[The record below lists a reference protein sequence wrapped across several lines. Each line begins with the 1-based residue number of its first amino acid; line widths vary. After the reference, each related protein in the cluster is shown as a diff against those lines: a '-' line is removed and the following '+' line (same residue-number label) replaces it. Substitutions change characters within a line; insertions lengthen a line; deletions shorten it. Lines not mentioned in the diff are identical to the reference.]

1 MALVNCTINSSQ
13 VTVAKGSQIG
23 SGVANQV
30 LTITP
35 NTGFVLRASDFTA
48 ASPPTGISSI
58 VLADSG
64 TPYASNN
71 TVTVT
76 CDLTDTGSYSV
87 NTSFVIDID
96 GSAILDQD
104 QPKTLAGAVTTTTTN
119 ASGAA
124 SNVAYTITDT
134 TGVTKDLFTKTVT
147 ANTNFFFSTEPTI
160 SVTTGNIQNYT
171 ITSTTSNDG
180 SGNLNSK
187 TFNVDGI
194 IPLENDLNDVIAISA
209 VAVAVPTVTNNI
221 KSYSFD
227 TSAAR
232 YTLEKRTFKAY
243 GDVGAKYKLSVTR
256 TGDSHTYNFTTK
268 DFTSSATDS
277 GEQTIS
283 SSGFNEIE
291 FTFPTVTADVTYTFT
306 LTAVSP
312 TTLALTQTHPFTVA
326 RVGNKSITVNATST
340 ERGTFQSKTI
350 TYTDFAGTAITQSGS
365 ANATFGFAGAEN
377 GSENEAEFNFSVVI
391 DDDQAFVFNAPNA
404 SANTV
409 TLTNSNWSI
418 TPSDATA
425 AEVAEG
431 TLTATRSA
439 DSGSNANQLLTL
451 TGTDW
456 YSWKIGTANTIINVN
471 VDTFVQDPNTAPV
484 ANTVSISV
492 NKGAG
497 TLATLNATDAD
508 SDSLTYTIVSVPSQ
522 GSLFTDSGKGTAV
535 NAGTTLAAAT
545 VYYEHNNS
553 TNLSD
558 SFTYKANDGTEDSN
572 TATVNAT
579 VGVSAGSSLST
590 SGDAGVYIVPIV
602 VGTSAGTLRVHCDA
616 ISVPDRFELL
626 FATGDPSVGNPNVHT
641 DSSILTVSNSRFVGD
656 GVNSTT
662 PANGTTSG
670 LNKYEY
676 VGSGGN
682 ATGSGEP
689 GAAWNKTGSANQ
701 SITIADTDVVSDS
714 GQRTDLTPNG
724 PARNSASASQ
734 FGLQNKVTTNGS
746 GGTALGLDY
755 HDGNVA
761 MRFTKATTTNAY
773 VAFVKVTGVDS
784 STAWNIH
791 ATSFDSLTSFQSST
805 IQTNANA
812 CTASLGET
820 YYHNG
825 TNTLPVVGD
834 HVYANVNAS
843 AHLATG
849 FYKLNNNTKM
859 NVSAN
864 GLVYQITSC

>member
-23 SGVANQV
+23 GSIANQV
-30 LTITP
+30 LTIIP

-48 ASPPTGISSI
+48 GSPPAGISSI
-58 VLADSG
+58 VLANSG
-64 TPYASNN
+64 TAYATNN

-76 CDLTDTGSYSV
+76 CDLTDTGSYNAS
-87 NTSFVIDID
+87 TSLTIDID
-96 GSAILDQD
+96 GSAVLEKDI
-104 QPKTLAGAVTTTTTN
+104 PKTLAGAVTTTATN

-124 SNVAYTITDT
+124 SNVAYTATDT

-147 ANTNFFFSTEPTI
+147 ANSNFFFSTEPTI
-160 SVTTGNIQNYT
+160 SITTGDIHNYS

-180 SGNLNSK
+180 GGNLNSK

-209 VAVAVPTVTNNI
+209 VASAIPVVTNNI

-227 TSAAR
+227 TSTAR
-232 YTLEKRTFKAY
+232 YTLAKRTFKAY
-243 GDVGAKYKLSVTR
+243 GDVGAKYKLTVTR

-283 SSGFNEIE
+283 SSGFNEQE

-340 ERGTFQSKTI
+340 ERGTFQSKVI
-350 TYTDFAGTAITQSGS
+350 TYTNYAGTAINQTTSS
-365 ANATFGFAGAEN
+365 NATYGFAGTEN
-377 GSENEAEFNFSVVI
+377 NDNNEAEFNFSIVI
-391 DDDQAFVFNAPNA
+391 DDDQAFVFKAPNA
-404 SANTV
+404 SANTI
-409 TLTNSNWSI
+409 TLSNSNWSVA
-418 TPSDATA
+418 PSGATA
-425 AEVAEG
+425 ATIADG
-431 TLTATRSA
+431 TLTVTRSA
-439 DSGSNANQLLTL
+439 DSGSNANQLLTI

-456 YSWKIGTANTIINVN
+456 YGWKIGTANTVINVN
-471 VDTFVQDPNTAPV
+471 VDTFAQDPNTAPV

-497 TLATLNATDAD
+497 TLTTLNATDAD

-522 GSLFTDSGKGTAV
+522 GSLFTDAGKGTAV

-558 SFTYKANDGTEDSN
+558 SFTYKANDGTIDSN

-590 SGDAGVYIVPIV
+590 SGDAGIYIVPIV

-616 ISVPDRFELL
+616 FTVPDRFELL
-626 FATGDPSVGNPNVHT
+626 FATGDPGVGNPNVHT
-641 DSSILTVSNSRFVGD
+641 DSSILQVSNSRFVGD
-656 GVNSTT
+656 GVTSSN

-689 GAAWNKTGSANQ
+689 GAAWNKTATNQ
-701 SITIADTDVVSDS
+701 SVLIQNSDVVTDV
-714 GQRTDLTPNG
+714 GQRTDLDPHG
-724 PARNSASASQ
+724 DGRNSSGSLQ
-734 FGLQNKVTTNGS
+734 FGLQNKVITNGS

-761 MRFTKATTTNAY
+761 MRYTKATTTNAY
-773 VAFVKVTGVDS
+773 VAFVRVTGVDS
-784 STAWNIH
+784 STAWSIH
-791 ATSFDSLTSFQSST
+791 ATSFDSLTSYQSST
-805 IQTNANA
+805 IQTSPNA

-825 TNTLPVVGD
+825 TNALPVVGD

-843 AHLATG
+843 ATLASG
-849 FYKLNNNTKM
+849 FYRLNNSTKM

>member
-23 SGVANQV
+23 GSIANQV
-30 LTITP
+30 LTIIP

-48 ASPPTGISSI
+48 GSPPAGISSI
-58 VLADSG
+58 VLANSG
-64 TPYASNN
+64 TAYATNN

-76 CDLTDTGSYSV
+76 CDLTDTGSYNAS
-87 NTSFVIDID
+87 TSLTIDID
-96 GSAILDQD
+96 GSAVLEKDI
-104 QPKTLAGAVTTTTTN
+104 PKTLAGAVTTTATN

-124 SNVAYTITDT
+124 SNVAYTATDT

-147 ANTNFFFSTEPTI
+147 ANSNFFFSTEPTI
-160 SVTTGNIQNYT
+160 SITTGDIHNYS

-180 SGNLNSK
+180 GGNLNSK

-209 VAVAVPTVTNNI
+209 VASAIPVVTNNI

-227 TSAAR
+227 TSTAR
-232 YTLEKRTFKAY
+232 YTLAKRTFKAY
-243 GDVGAKYKLSVTR
+243 GDVGAKYKLTVTR

-283 SSGFNEIE
+283 SSGFNEQE

-340 ERGTFQSKTI
+340 ERGTFQSKVI
-350 TYTDFAGTAITQSGS
+350 TYTNYAGTAINQTTSS
-365 ANATFGFAGAEN
+365 NATYGFAGTEN
-377 GSENEAEFNFSVVI
+377 NDNNEAEFNFSIVI
-391 DDDQAFVFNAPNA
+391 DDDQAFVFKAPNA
-404 SANTV
+404 SANTI
-409 TLTNSNWSI
+409 TLSNSNWSVA
-418 TPSDATA
+418 PSGATA
-425 AEVAEG
+425 ATIADG
-431 TLTATRSA
+431 TLTVTRSA
-439 DSGSNANQLLTL
+439 DSGSNANQLLTI

-456 YSWKIGTANTIINVN
+456 YGWKIGTANTVINVN
-471 VDTFVQDPNTAPV
+471 VDTFAQDPNTAPV

-497 TLATLNATDAD
+497 TLTTLNATDAD
-508 SDSLTYTIVSVPSQ
+508 SDSLTYTIVSVPGQ
-522 GSLFTDSGKGTAV
+522 GSLFTDAGKGTAV
-535 NAGTTLAAAT
+535 SAGTTLAAAT

-553 TNLSD
+553 SNFSD
-558 SFTYKANDGTEDSN
+558 SFTYKANDGTIDSN

-590 SGDAGVYIVPIV
+590 SGDAGIYIVPIV

-616 ISVPDRFELL
+616 FTVPDRFELL
-626 FATGDPSVGNPNVHT
+626 FATGDPGVGNPNVHT
-641 DSSILTVSNSRFVGD
+641 DSSILQVSNSRFVGD
-656 GVNSTT
+656 GVTSSN

-689 GAAWNKTGSANQ
+689 GAAWNKTATNQ
-701 SITIADTDVVSDS
+701 SVTIADTDVVTDS
-714 GQRTDLTPNG
+714 GQRTDLDPHG
-724 PARNSASASQ
+724 DGRNSASSQQ

-761 MRFTKATTTNAY
+761 MRYTKATTTNAY
-773 VAFVKVTGVDS
+773 VAFVRVTGVDS
-784 STAWNIH
+784 STAWSIH
-791 ATSFDSLTSFQSST
+791 ATSFDSLTSYQSST
-805 IQTNANA
+805 IQTSPNA

-825 TNTLPVVGD
+825 TNALPVVGD

-843 AHLATG
+843 ATLASG
-849 FYKLNNNTKM
+849 FYRLNNSTKM